1 MSGVEDIQKDP
12 PDPDIKERDDG
23 TDSEKDEITQPV
35 GPVLVTSDSTDAS
48 SLTGS
53 WTLLEKEEEDGKKV
67 RQ

>member
-23 TDSEKDEITQPV
+23 TDSEKDHTESV
-35 GPVLVTSDSTDAS
+35 GPVLVTSDSSDAS